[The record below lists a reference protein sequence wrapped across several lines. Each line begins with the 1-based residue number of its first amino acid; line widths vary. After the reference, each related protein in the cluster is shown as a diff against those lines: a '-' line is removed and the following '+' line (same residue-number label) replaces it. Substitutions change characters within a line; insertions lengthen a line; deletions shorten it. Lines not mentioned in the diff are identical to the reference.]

1 MRNYV
6 VIAAL
11 LFAAPLA
18 AQGNTVITVNDTTV
32 VTIFDN
38 DTTVIIINFPQ
49 ADSADVARAEAAE
62 RAMQSIADYLENC
75 GCVDGGGAGAT
86 VVKYG
91 VPAVAVLIGFLGIR
105 RLTQIADAI
114 NNHDHPE
121 ASEEPED
128 TPSED
133 YPGGHTH

>member
-49 ADSADVARAEAAE
+49 ADSAEVARQEGAD
-62 RAMQSIADYLENC
+62 RAMRAIADYLENC
-75 GCVDGGGAGAT
+75 GCVDSGGAGTT

-91 VPAVAVLIGFLGIR
+91 VPVVAVLIGFLGIR

-114 NNHDHPE
+114 NNHEHPE
-121 ASEEPED
+121 ETEEPSE
-128 TPSED
+128 PSYGES
-133 YPGGHTH
+133 G